1 MKPKELSEKTGL
13 KERTIRFYEEQGL
26 LSPQKTRQNGRS
38 FRDYSQEDADRLTT
52 IATLRRA
59 GFTLEEIRTLLNQ
72 PEAVETIYP
81 GYLQRVEQEATTAG
95 RLLEVSKQI
104 RPNGLDAYGLARQLE
119 RSAKFLDLPP
129 ADMEPHFGRL
139 DSETPEEKARAIEA
153 YRSRKPGP
161 KPQTVALA
169 ILGILCL
176 CLLLTCAGMYRSYHP
191 AASQPET
198 AESTE
203 GWLYYVT
210 QENGEFHLWRYGE
223 DSGENQE
230 IYTSRE
236 RLSALAYGEKVY
248 VSDGTTLYSM
258 NADGSGVYRMAKN
271 FSATGGGRLSEGSGR
286 LAVYDGAIYGV
297 DTTVDFAV
305 GGSALARIPLSGG
318 QVEDLDIA
326 TGEDFAI
333 CDGVLYADFYGDIT
347 LLDLDSGQAT
357 ELTQESYT
365 GDCRMGDN
373 YIFQAQGDQ
382 TGPQNYTLV
391 WHKFQN
397 GSITTSESMTLPERT
412 TSLYAHGSRL
422 YYVVA
427 GVEEPDRLWAYDA
440 ATGETG
446 IITDLTEYTGSL
458 DVFFGE
464 NGMYVPNAVGESY
477 IPY

>member
-13 KERTIRFYEEQGL
+13 KERTIRFYEDQGL

-59 GFTLEEIRTLLNQ
+59 GFTLEEIRTMLSQ

-81 GYLQRVEQEATTAG
+81 GYLQRVEQEAATAG
-95 RLLEVSKQI
+95 RLLEVSRQV

-119 RSAKFLDLPP
+119 RSAKYSDLPP

-139 DSETPEEKARAIEA
+139 DPETPEEKARAIA
-153 YRSRKPGP
+153 SYRSRKPGP
-161 KPQTVALA
+161 KPQTVALT

-191 AASQPET
+191 AAIQPEA

-210 QENGEFHLWRYGE
+210 QE
-223 DSGENQE
+223 
-230 IYTSRE
+230 
-236 RLSALAYGEKVY
+236 
-248 VSDGTTLYSM
+248 
-258 NADGSGVYRMAKN
+258 
-271 FSATGGGRLSEGSGR
+271 
-286 LAVYDGAIYGV
+286 
-297 DTTVDFAV
+297 
-305 GGSALARIPLSGG
+305 
-318 QVEDLDIA
+318 
-326 TGEDFAI
+326 
-333 CDGVLYADFYGDIT
+333 
-347 LLDLDSGQAT
+347 
-357 ELTQESYT
+357 
-365 GDCRMGDN
+365 
-373 YIFQAQGDQ
+373 
-382 TGPQNYTLV
+382 
-391 WHKFQN
+391 N

-412 TSLYAHGSRL
+412 TSLYAHGSHL
-422 YYVVA
+422 YYVVV
-427 GVEEPDRLWAYDA
+427 GVEEPDCLWVYDA

-446 IITDLTEYTGSL
+446 IIAELTEYTASL

>member
-13 KERTIRFYEEQGL
+13 KERTIRFYEDQGL

-59 GFTLEEIRTLLNQ
+59 GFTLEEIRTMLSQ

-81 GYLQRVEQEATTAG
+81 SYLQRVEQEAATAR
-95 RLLEVSKQI
+95 RLLEVSKQV
-104 RPNGLDAYGLARQLE
+104 RPNGLDAYGLARRLE
-119 RSAKFLDLPP
+119 RSAKYLDLPP
-129 ADMEPHFGRL
+129 ADLEPHFGRL
-139 DSETPEEKARAIEA
+139 DPETPEEKAQAIEA

-191 AASQPET
+191 AVSQPER
-198 AESTE
+198 AGSTE

-223 DSGENQE
+223 NSGENQE
-230 IYTSRE
+230 IYTSQE

-258 NADGSGVYRMAKN
+258 NADGSSVYRMAKK
-271 FSATGGGRLSEGSGR
+271 FSATVGGR
-286 LAVYDGAIYGV
+286 LAVYDGALYGV
-297 DTTVDFAV
+297 DTTVDFVA

-318 QVEDLDIA
+318 KVEDLDIA

-357 ELTQESYT
+357 ELTQETYT
-365 GDCRMGDN
+365 GDCCMGDN

-382 TGPQNYTLV
+382 TGPKHYTLV
-391 WHKFQN
+391 WHKLQN
-397 GSITTSESMTLPERT
+397 GSITASESMTLPERT
-412 TSLYAHGSRL
+412 TSLYAHDSRL

-427 GVEEPDRLWAYDA
+427 GVEEPDCLWVYDA
-440 ATGETG
+440 ATGETS
-446 IITDLTEYTGSL
+446 IITELTEYTTSL

>member
-59 GFTLEEIRTLLNQ
+59 GFTLEEIRIMLNQ

-81 GYLQRVEQEATTAG
+81 GYLQRVEQEAATAG
-95 RLLEVSKQI
+95 RLLEVSRQV

-139 DSETPEEKARAIEA
+139 DPETPEEKAQAIEA
-153 YRSRKPGP
+153 YRRRKPGP

-176 CLLLTCAGMYRSYHP
+176 CLLLTCARMYRSYHP

-198 AESTE
+198 AGSTE

-230 IYTSRE
+230 IYTSQE

-258 NADGSGVYRMAKN
+258 NADGSGVYRMAKK
-271 FSATGGGRLSEGSGR
+271 FSATVGGR
-286 LAVYDGAIYGV
+286 LAVYDGALYGV
-297 DTTVDFAV
+297 DTTVDFVA

-318 QVEDLDIA
+318 KVEDLDIA

-357 ELTQESYT
+357 ELIQETYT
-365 GDCRMGDN
+365 GDCCMGDN

-382 TGPQNYTLV
+382 TGLKHYTLV
-391 WHKFQN
+391 WHKFQD
-397 GSITTSESMTLPERT
+397 GSIAASESMTLPERT

-422 YYVVA
+422 YYVVV
-427 GVEEPDRLWAYDA
+427 GVEGPDCLWVYDA
-440 ATGETG
+440 ATGETSF
-446 IITDLTEYTGSL
+446 ITELTEYTTSL
-458 DVFFGE
+458 DVSFGE
-464 NGMYVPNAVGESY
+464 HGMYVPNAVGESY